1 MRRQRS
7 NIYSSGMSSYQL
19 SLWASSTSVIEHL
32 NSKVSVIIED
42 GVVKSCVKGAVI
54 PDVNFESYF
63 TTVWRE
69 HEDLTALVD
78 AHSDASCTFGELLDA
93 SRRVAAGLRRLG
105 LRAGDVV
112 AFHGPNSLEL
122 VFAMCGTFFAGGI
135 GLLSKGSLTRGEIHF
150 QLADAKPKFV
160 FCQVEEVN
168 EMRQACE
175 GVASVEEII
184 ALNGSCEEA
193 HNFSELKET
202 DLVENDTCLNQT
214 PDMTLLIAYSSGTT
228 GLPKGVQ
235 LTHRNLIAQVISFGY
250 QDPTFERG
258 DSLWFPSTM
267 MHIGGFWAVFCY
279 LGLGSKVVFRAL
291 FDIGSTLAVIQR
303 HKPTTVAMYPSA
315 VRQLDQWSQYG
326 DFERSSVKKLLVGGG
341 TVSPSVLKSIRR
353 KLGLKELSQGYGMT
367 ELTSCVTF
375 STRLDDLKS
384 VGKPTAFCEMKVVD
398 FDTRETLG
406 PHQQGEICVKSPAAF
421 KAYLNQ
427 PKATADVYEDGF
439 VRTGDRGYYTADGC
453 FFVRGR
459 FKELIKCM
467 DQQVPPAELEELLA
481 ADPVVKYVIV
491 VGIPHPQ
498 YGEAARAFV
507 VHRCRPEDPL
517 EEQREAERLKQLV
530 AGRLAHHKHLHGGLE
545 FLDSIP
551 QTNYGKY
558 LRNSVKMAYI
568 ERCKSAKNSGI

>member
-1 MRRQRS
+1 MAGHG
-7 NIYSSGMSSYQL
+7 SSHQLLSSPVG
-19 SLWASSTSVIEHL
+19 T
-32 NSKVSVIIED
+32 NSRVSVIIED
-42 GVVKSCVKGAVI
+42 GIVKSCAKGAVI
-54 PDVNFESYF
+54 PDVIFKSFF
-63 TTVWRE
+63 TDIWQD

-78 AHSDASCTFGELLDA
+78 AQLDTSCTFGELLDA

-135 GLLSKGSLTRGEIHF
+135 GLLSKGSLTSGEIHF
-150 QLADAKPKFV
+150 QLVDAKPKFI
-160 FCQVEEVN
+160 FCQSEEVS

-193 HNFSELKET
+193 RNFWELKET
-202 DLVENDTCLNQT
+202 DLVENDACLNQT

-235 LTHRNLIAQVISFGY
+235 LTHRNIIAQVISYGY
-250 QDPTFERG
+250 LDPIFERG
-258 DSLWFPSTM
+258 DSFWCPSTM
-267 MHIGGFWAVFCY
+267 MHIGGFWTVFCY
-279 LGLGSKVVFRAL
+279 LGLGCKVVFRDL
-291 FDIGSTLAVIQR
+291 FDIGSTLAAIKR

-315 VRQLDQWSQYG
+315 IRQFDQWSQSG

-367 ELTSCVTF
+367 ELTCCIAF

-384 VGKPTAFCEMKVVD
+384 VGKPAAFCEIKVVD

-406 PHQQGEICVKSPAAF
+406 PNQQGEVCVKSPAAF

-427 PKATADVYEDGF
+427 PKATADAYEDGF

-453 FFVRGR
+453 LFLSGR

-467 DQQVPPAELEELLA
+467 DQQVSPAELEELLA
-481 ADPVVKYVIV
+481 ADPAVKHVIV

-498 YGEAARAFV
+498 YGEAVRAFV
-507 VHRCRPEDPL
+507 VHRCRPVDPL
-517 EEQREAERLKQLV
+517 EEQQEAERLKQLI

-551 QTNYGKY
+551 QTNNGKY

-568 ERCKSAKNSGI
+568 ERCQSGQNSGI